1 MWHLLG
7 NEREIAEVWLGR
19 AVADGSER
27 AGYLQGLLEV
37 EPDSLADAVRFFADY
52 ADGLLD
58 VAHYGAVLEKQ
69 GHPDEARAQYEK
81 AYESGDSYGAYRLAT
96 LLEAQ
101 GKPAEATPWYRK
113 AADMGHPAALK
124 ALAKRTPTPDTVK
137 E

>member
-1 MWHLLG
+1 MH
-7 NEREIAEVWLGR
+7 NEREEAGVWLGR
-19 AVADGSER
+19 AASDGSEG
-27 AGYLQGLLEV
+27 ADYLQDQLEQHRDQDPLEV
-37 EPDSLADAVRFFADY
+37 AATYFADT
-52 ADGLLD
+52 DGWPLD
-58 VAHYGAVLEKQ
+58 IAHYGVVLEKQ
-69 GHPDEARAQYEK
+69 GHPDEARTQYEK

-124 ALAKRTPTPDTVK
+124 ALAERPATPDTVK